1 MKDQAT
7 NDLLDHLMKCIAACE
22 TCATACLNEADPAMM
37 KNCILLDRDTA
48 DACVMAARFVARDSA
63 HSDEALALCITLCRA
78 CEAECRQHD
87 HDHCRACAEACHAC
101 HVSCEGYVATAA

>member
-37 KNCILLDRDTA
+37 KNCIMLDRDTA